1 MAIRVWK
8 GDTRTITL
16 KNFDSSLGLSLAMA
30 HAYVIFAAENP
41 ADIDSCNPV
50 IPTSDNRA
58 LKVIA
63 RLDRAR
69 GLPPL
74 ALEKVDLPP
83 ARPIERPQA
92 AWVPTDGGRYVH
104 ADEYGKGQRAVV
116 LASGARFD
124 RRSWERQASAL
135 AVAGFRVLAIDF
147 LEPWPMHGRPQPT
160 HDTKTSDDVLASVR
174 YLRKTGAQ
182 TVAVVGANF
191 GGWAAARAAMEA
203 RPGEIDRLVLLA
215 STAVAES

>member
-1 MAIRVWK
+1 MPM
-8 GDTRTITL
+8 
-16 KNFDSSLGLSLAMA
+16 SSSPP
-30 HAYVIFAAENP
+30 ENP